1 MWIPD
6 IQSSSEPFYTAI
18 VAALGRDIRAGKLS
32 RGDKLPTH
40 RELAQ
45 AMGIARG
52 TVRRAYSIAEQS
64 KLIES
69 GVGRGTFVADGT
81 GQGNEITWPLVAQP
95 SVVELSTN
103 WPLTMLDPPLG
114 PVLAAIGRDSETAEL
129 LKYVPVEGIPRHR
142 EAGARWC
149 SRWGVETTADAVS
162 VCTGSQ
168 HGIMVALMSVL
179 KPGEVLAVEG
189 YTYPLVKTMAAS
201 LGVEVVPVR
210 VDEGGMVPE
219 SFRAVCRSKR
229 VRALYTTPTIQN
241 PTGSVLDERRRREI
255 VTIAQGREVT
265 IIEDDI
271 QRLYADAPPPTMW
284 SMDPENVIFLA
295 STSKCVAG
303 GLRVSYLV
311 SPRRLRGMVERA
323 ISATVFNTPP
333 LMVEVVTRW
342 LSDGT
347 IERTLERKRNEA
359 RERVQM
365 AINVLKGHNVRSH
378 PVSLSVWLEL
388 PKPWT
393 ADDFVIIA
401 QRSGILVSPDRLF
414 AVGERKDAPAVRL
427 SLCAVDSKVRL
438 KQSLEV
444 IARILSCPP
453 EVSSAGQ

>member
-6 IQSSSEPFYTAI
+6 IQTSSEPFYTAI

-52 TVRRAYSIAEQS
+52 TVRRAYSIAQQS
-64 KLIES
+64 KLIEC
-69 GVGRGTFVADGT
+69 GVGRGTFVSDRAGS
-81 GQGNEITWPLVAQP
+81 GNDFTWPLVAQS
-95 SVVELSTN
+95 SVVEMSTN
-103 WPLTMLDPPLG
+103 WPLTILDPPLK
-114 PVLAAIGRDSETAEL
+114 PVLAALAKDSDTAEL

-142 EAGARWC
+142 EAGAKWC
-149 SRWGVETTADAVS
+149 AQWGVDTTADAIF

-179 KPGEVLAVEG
+179 KPGEALAVES
-189 YTYPLVKTMAAS
+189 YTYPLVKAMAAS
-201 LGVEVVPVR
+201 LGVELVPVR
-210 VDEGGMVPE
+210 VDEGGLVPE
-219 SFRAVCRSKR
+219 SFRAACRSRK

-311 SPRRLRGMVERA
+311 CPRRLRGMIERSV
-323 ISATVFNTPP
+323 SATVFNAPP
-333 LMVEVVTRW
+333 LMVEIVTRW
-342 LSDGT
+342 LTDGT
-347 IERTLERKRNEA
+347 IDRTIERKRHEA
-359 RERVQM
+359 RDRVEM
-365 AINVLKGHNVRSH
+365 AIRILKGHNVRTH

-388 PKPWT
+388 PEPWT
-393 ADDFVIIA
+393 SEDFVLVA
-401 QRSGILVSPDRLF
+401 QRSGILVSSDRLF
-414 AVGERKDAPAVRL
+414 AVGERKGAAAVRL
-427 SLCAVDSKVRL
+427 SLCAVDSRVRL

-444 IARILSCPP
+444 IARILSSPP
-453 EVSSAGQ
+453 ELSSAGQ